1 MKDGI
6 IIFSRMSSK
15 RLYGKALLDI
25 CGIPLLGRII
35 ERASM
40 INNCKIVVATSDSKD
55 DLQIV
60 NYCKALGINY
70 FTGDLN
76 NVMDRAVKCA
86 KYYKFD
92 RFARICG
99 DRPLFPYKMIE
110 SFLKIHREQK
120 LDLMTNNF
128 PRTFPKG
135 MTTEII
141 SSKSLSKIN
150 KLSLNQYDREHITSF
165 FYRKSKNFKIKL
177 FQNNKDLSNYN
188 FTVDTKEDLIRI
200 NWIYSQL
207 NDIFDINL
215 EEITDLFNQWKK
227 IK

>member
-1 MKDGI
+1 
-6 IIFSRMSSK
+6 
-15 RLYGKALLDI
+15 
-25 CGIPLLGRII
+25 
-35 ERASM
+35 
-40 INNCKIVVATSDSKD
+40 
-55 DLQIV
+55 
-60 NYCKALGINY
+60 
-70 FTGDLN
+70 
-76 NVMDRAVKCA
+76 
-86 KYYKFD
+86 
-92 RFARICG
+92 
-99 DRPLFPYKMIE
+99 
-110 SFLKIHREQK
+110 
-120 LDLMTNNF
+120 
-128 PRTFPKG
+128 

-188 FTVDTKEDLIRI
+188 FTVDTKEDLMRI

-215 EEITDLFNQWKK
+215 EEIIDLFNKWKK